1 MSAIDDASMLYTRMP
16 RVFKICYNV
25 YTLIGARF
33 KGPISK
39 PDP

>member
-1 MSAIDDASMLYTRMP
+1 MATRDETSMLYARML
-16 RVFKICYNV
+16 RVFEICYNV
-25 YTLIGARF
+25 YTLVGARF